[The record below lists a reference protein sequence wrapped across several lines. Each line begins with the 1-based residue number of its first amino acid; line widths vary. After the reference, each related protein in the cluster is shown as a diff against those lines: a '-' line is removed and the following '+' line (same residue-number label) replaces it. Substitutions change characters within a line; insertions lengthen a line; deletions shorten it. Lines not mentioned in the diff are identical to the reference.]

1 MPVDP
6 HFPIMNQTKEVII
19 EKIRAYVL
27 QSAYAAKEEI
37 NDGTK
42 IFAEGYFDSMGFV
55 MLISYLNEEI
65 GIEVMD
71 SELIEENFESI
82 NAITEFILKK
92 IN

>member
-1 MPVDP
+1 MS
-6 HFPIMNQTKEVII
+6 QTKEVIL

-27 QSAYAAKEEI
+27 QSAYAAQEEI
-37 NDGTK
+37 NDNTL

-55 MLISYLNEEI
+55 MLISFLDEEF

-82 NAITEFILKK
+82 SAINNFLLKK
-92 IN
+92 LN